1 MNNLNNYS
9 AFVVGDLV
17 RVVGANTGIVT
28 KILEHGRVEIF
39 WPSTNKFST
48 HGKEWAEIHMEILSE
63 GR

>member
-1 MNNLNNYS
+1 M
-9 AFVVGDLV
+9 VGSD
-17 RVVGANTGIVT
+17 AGIVT
-28 KILEHGRVEIF
+28 KILEYGRVEVF

>member
-1 MNNLNNYS
+1 MNNYS
-9 AFVVGDLV
+9 AFAVGDLV
-17 RVVGANTGIVT
+17 RMVGSDAGIVT
-28 KILEHGRVEIF
+28 KLLEYGGVEVF